1 MTGVLINGERCA
13 PDMNVHRGQSGSG
26 TETGQ
31 GDSVITGSVADE
43 GRKTTQLG
51 MYAGHGNVFHS

>member
-13 PDMNVHRGQSGSG
+13 PDMNVHRGQSGRSG

-31 GDSVITGSVADE
+31 GDSVITGSVAE

-51 MYAGHGNVFHS
+51 IYAGHGNVFHS